1 LCGVELR
8 MWAKVIVVVVFAV
21 ALSAVADLNGGS
33 QSICDRYS
41 TALKVSNT
49 ILLQTVVNGTVAALV
64 APSAP
69 TKKYFDGTKPAGSTN
84 FLTNQA
90 ALSALSKS
98 LVNFFWG
105 PLGCTDKPG
114 RNYTGGSMAA
124 VHAAMGINDLE
135 FDFFENALLGVLTK
149 AGVVKADVKAVKTVL
164 ESTRRAIV
172 TTASKK
178 SICDKYSKAL
188 GVPNKAL
195 LTTLVNAI
203 VGKLVAPSSL
213 VLKYFDGTKPAG
225 STNFTDPRNSALLSA
240 LVKSLSA
247 FFWTPLGCSDQPP
260 LVYQGGSM
268 SAVHKSMRISGL
280 EFDFFVTAAA
290 KALTDSGVTSDDL
303 TVIAGVLN
311 GLKGQIVTAP

>member
-1 LCGVELR
+1 
-8 MWAKVIVVVVFAV
+8 MWAKVIAVVVFAV
-21 ALSAVADLNGGS
+21 ALCAVADPNAGS

-41 TALKVSNT
+41 ALLRVSNT
-49 ILLQTVVNGTVAALV
+49 ILLQTVVNGTVAAIV
-64 APSAP
+64 VPSAP
-69 TKKYFDGTKPAGSTN
+69 TKKYFDGTKPPGSTN
-84 FLTNQA
+84 FLANQV
-90 ALSALSKS
+90 ALSALTKS

-105 PLGCTDKPG
+105 PLGCTDKPV

-124 VHAAMGINDLE
+124 VHGAMGINDLE

-149 AGVVKADVKAVKTVL
+149 AGVTRPDVKSVKTVL

-172 TTASKK
+172 TTQSKK

-203 VGKLVAPSSL
+203 VGKLVAPSSI

-225 STNFTDPRNSALLSA
+225 STNFTDPRNAASLAA

-247 FFWTPLGCSDQPP
+247 FFWVPLGCSDQPP
-260 LVYQGGSM
+260 LVYQGGAM
-268 SAVHKSMRISGL
+268 GPVHKAMGINGL
-280 EFDFFVTAAA
+280 EFDFFVTAAG
-290 KALTDSGVTSDDL
+290 KALTDAGVTSDDL
-303 TVIAGVLN
+303 KVIAGVLN
-311 GLKGQIVTAP
+311 SLKGQIVNGQ